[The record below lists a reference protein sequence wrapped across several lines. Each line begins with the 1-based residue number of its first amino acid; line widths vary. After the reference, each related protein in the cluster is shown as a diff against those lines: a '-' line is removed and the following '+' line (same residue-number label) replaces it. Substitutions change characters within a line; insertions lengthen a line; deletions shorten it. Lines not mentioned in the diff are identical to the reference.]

1 MAKYIFTNK
10 AVADLSEIWIYTV
23 DAWSENQ
30 ADKYYFMI
38 LDACQ
43 ELADG
48 KVIGKNYFEIDSEIL
63 GFRTGQHIV
72 FYRKISVEEIEIT
85 RILHAQMD
93 IKNRIQE

>member
-48 KVIGKNYFEIDSEIL
+48 KVSGKNYFEIDSEIL

-72 FYRKISVEEIEIT
+72 FYGKISVEEIEIT

>member
-48 KVIGKNYFEIDSEIL
+48 KVSGKNYFEIDSEIL